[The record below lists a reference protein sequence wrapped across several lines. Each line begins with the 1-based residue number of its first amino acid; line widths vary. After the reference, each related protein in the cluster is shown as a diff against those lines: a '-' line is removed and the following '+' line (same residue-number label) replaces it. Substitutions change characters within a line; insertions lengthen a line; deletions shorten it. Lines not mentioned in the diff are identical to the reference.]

1 MSRARRSEWRGE
13 TGSASPATAAW
24 WRSSL
29 GPGVGGL
36 WLLVLGIGRVVA
48 GSGAELKHAGD
59 AHALADSL
67 EVAVAYAGA
76 GALLLLVALVALV
89 VLLKELSDDAAR
101 RARGPV
107 VSDEPSP
114 GGRE

>member
-1 MSRARRSEWRGE
+1 MERGDRV
-13 TGSASPATAAW
+13 GLAGYGCLVALL
-24 WRSSL
+24 L

-48 GSGAELKHAGD
+48 GSGAEMKHAGD

-107 VSDEPSP
+107 VGGEPEP

>member
-1 MSRARRSEWRGE
+1 MERGDRV
-13 TGSASPATAAW
+13 GLAGYGCLVALL
-24 WRSSL
+24 L

-36 WLLVLGIGRVVA
+36 WLVVLGVGRVVA

-59 AHALADSL
+59 AHELANSL

-76 GALLLLVALVALV
+76 GALLVLIALVALV

-107 VSDEPSP
+107 VSPGAEP